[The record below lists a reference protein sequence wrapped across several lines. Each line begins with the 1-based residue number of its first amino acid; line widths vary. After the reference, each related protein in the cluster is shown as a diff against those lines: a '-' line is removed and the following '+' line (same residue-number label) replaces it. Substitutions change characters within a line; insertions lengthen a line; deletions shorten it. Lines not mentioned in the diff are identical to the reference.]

1 MNRNEHLR
9 CTTSDVTRHDYNEAD
24 ALQQLMRAAD
34 AACEDSVE
42 RMTQHKDFSGQ
53 FTININGQSIAFHLG
68 GPQIDGLYAFI
79 EHIAAENFHE
89 VNFNDMTVTAHLF
102 K

>member
-1 MNRNEHLR
+1 MN
-9 CTTSDVTRHDYNEAD
+9 TSDVSRYNYNEAE
-24 ALQQLMRAAD
+24 ALQQLMRAAA
-34 AACEDSVE
+34 AACDDSVE

-53 FTININGQSIAFHLG
+53 FTVNINGQSIAFYLG
-68 GPQIDGLYAFI
+68 GPQIDALYAFI

-89 VNFNDMTVTAHLF
+89 VNFDDKTVTARLI

>member
-1 MNRNEHLR
+1 MN
-9 CTTSDVTRHDYNEAD
+9 TSDVSRYDYNEAE

-34 AACEDSVE
+34 AACDDSVE

-53 FTININGQSIAFHLG
+53 FTININGQSIAFYLG
-68 GPQIDGLYAFI
+68 GPQIDALFAFI

-89 VNFNDMTVTAHLF
+89 VNFFDRTVTAHLIR
-102 K
+102 